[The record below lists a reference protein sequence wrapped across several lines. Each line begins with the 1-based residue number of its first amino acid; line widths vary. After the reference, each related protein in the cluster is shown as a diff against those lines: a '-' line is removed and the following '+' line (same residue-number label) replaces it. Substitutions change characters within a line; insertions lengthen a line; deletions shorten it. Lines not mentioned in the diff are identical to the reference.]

1 MSMLR
6 VSYAAAASAMIA
18 AGFYLLRLPFF
29 VTTTTRLFVS
39 LLLIYGPFLS
49 FTLSGE
55 YALPL
60 RPFNGA
66 I

>member
-39 LLLIYGPFLS
+39 LLIYGPFLS